1 MNIKA
6 FFLLVLVLNFFKSSF
21 SYTQDRTI
29 GVLNINSDKVYD
41 GYTLLASH
49 ETTST
54 YLINNCGEE
63 VHKWTSDYF
72 YGNKVELL
80 PNGNLLRATRVNSE
94 YFNNGGAGGRLE
106 ILDEDSNILWEYEY
120 ISSSFRQHHDV
131 VYMPNGNLLFVAW
144 ERKDSIET
152 IENGRD
158 PNLIPEFGDVWSE
171 KILEI
176 KPIGYDSAEIVW
188 EWSLWNHLVQDFDS
202 NKPNYGVINE
212 NIDRI
217 DINYVPNK
225 NLNSWIHINSIEY
238 NEDLDQILV
247 SSRYLSELWVIDHST
262 TTEGAASAEGGLS
275 GKGGRLLYRYGN
287 PQVYSGD
294 GGKILYGQHN
304 AHWINTNEVSNDIL
318 VFNNGYEKE
327 PEVSS
332 IDFINFPLNGNNYE
346 MTNNQFDYSNPYL
359 SYQSADIEG
368 FNFSSFISGVQLLPN
383 GNLLICSGPTGSLV
397 EISPEAEILWHYLS
411 PISKTGILEQG
422 VSQQSIDNSE
432 RRIFRAK
439 KYDKNFIE
447 SSLSLNGS
455 FEPIELNSTE
465 FSCPNILSSK
475 SEKINFSMYPNP
487 VQNHLYVELDK
498 EYKAKIIIYDLS
510 GRLMLESELF
520 SSKKLFTID
529 IRTLEK
535 GFYNVVINA
544 GGKLLNKSIIKK

>member
-1 MNIKA
+1 M
-6 FFLLVLVLNFFKSSF
+6 
-21 SYTQDRTI
+21 
-29 GVLNINSDKVYD
+29 
-41 GYTLLASH
+41 
-49 ETTST
+49 
-54 YLINNCGEE
+54 
-63 VHKWTSDYF
+63 HKWTSDYF

-332 IDFINFPLNGNNYE
+332 IDFINFL
-346 MTNNQFDYSNPYL
+346 
-359 SYQSADIEG
+359 
-368 FNFSSFISGVQLLPN
+368 
-383 GNLLICSGPTGSLV
+383 
-397 EISPEAEILWHYLS
+397 
-411 PISKTGILEQG
+411 
-422 VSQQSIDNSE
+422 
-432 RRIFRAK
+432 
-439 KYDKNFIE
+439 
-447 SSLSLNGS
+447 
-455 FEPIELNSTE
+455 
-465 FSCPNILSSK
+465 
-475 SEKINFSMYPNP
+475 
-487 VQNHLYVELDK
+487 
-498 EYKAKIIIYDLS
+498 
-510 GRLMLESELF
+510 
-520 SSKKLFTID
+520 
-529 IRTLEK
+529 
-535 GFYNVVINA
+535 
-544 GGKLLNKSIIKK
+544 